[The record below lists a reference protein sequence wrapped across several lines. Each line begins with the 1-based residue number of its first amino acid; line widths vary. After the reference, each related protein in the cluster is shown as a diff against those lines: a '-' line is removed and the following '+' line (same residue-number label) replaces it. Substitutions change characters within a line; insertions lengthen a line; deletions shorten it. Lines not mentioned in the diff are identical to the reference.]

1 MSEFEV
7 TRVGS
12 SSESNRRKT
21 TGINR
26 PRKENDK
33 VFFGLD
39 SHEWHLVIY
48 AALGSMICFFL
59 TDWADSHAP
68 EYYQIEYRSDS
79 KLIFPL
85 PAVLNFVFLFLIF
98 RRMKP
103 VKASNT
109 AIAPILATLT
119 ISITWPVGY
128 LGFNLTT
135 VHLIIPFFH
144 IMLAA
149 VVGSTSRIYYVSR
162 HYDDQMPLNQAIREY
177 ETRIKLFGDF
187 LQAITILLVSGGL
200 LLMLS
205 FTSEFGTV
213 YLIPGTIKYWVVG
226 TAISLIYLV
235 YGAFC
240 VFLITLWTI
249 AGLLNECITG
259 KERVEN
265 NKIKAIV
272 KALEKI
278 AKHYEKDEKDE

>member
-1 MSEFEV
+1 MSELQL
-7 TRVGS
+7 TRVGY

-21 TGINR
+21 VGINR

-39 SHEWHLVIY
+39 SNEWHLVIY

-59 TDWADSHAP
+59 SDWVDSHVP
-68 EYYQIEYRSDS
+68 EHYQTEYRSDS
-79 KLIFPL
+79 KWIFPL

-103 VKASNT
+103 MKASNAT
-109 AIAPILATLT
+109 IAPILATLT
-119 ISITWPVGY
+119 VSITWLVGY

-162 HYDDQMPLNQAIREY
+162 HYDAQMPLDQAIREY
-177 ETRIKLFGDF
+177 RTRIKLFGDF

-200 LLMLS
+200 LVMLS
-205 FTSEFGTV
+205 FTSEFGAV
-213 YLIPGTIKYWVVG
+213 YLTPGTIKYWVVG
-226 TAISLIYLV
+226 TAILLVYLV
-235 YGAFC
+235 YGAC
-240 VFLITLWTI
+240 CIFLITLLTI
-249 AGLLNECITG
+249 AGLLNECIAR

-265 NKIKAIV
+265 NKIKAIG
-272 KALEKI
+272 KALERI
-278 AKHYEKDEKDE
+278 AKHYGEDEKNE